1 MYNLKIQANGINIT
15 LPKCYYSVG
24 SKKVVK
30 EVEMASGKLVQ
41 DIIGSRTILKC
52 NFEYIPAVD
61 LANLVKIIR
70 SCQYL
75 EVEYQDVDGT
85 IKTEKFKVSDPE
97 PQVFKFVNGI
107 AIWTN
112 VNLKMEGQEVS

>member
-1 MYNLKIQANGINIT
+1 MYNLKIQVNGINVE
-15 LPKCYYSVG
+15 LPRCYYSVG

-52 NFEYIPAVD
+52 SFEYMPAVD

-75 EVEYQDVDGT
+75 DVEYQDVDGS
-85 IKTEKFKVSDPE
+85 IKTEKFKVSEPE
-97 PQVFKFVNGI
+97 PQVFKFVDNI
-107 AIWTN
+107 AVWFN

>member
-1 MYNLKIQANGINIT
+1 MFNLKIQANGTNII

-52 NFEYIPAVD
+52 DFEYIPAVD

-70 SCQYL
+70 SCRYAD
-75 EVEYQDVDGT
+75 VEYQDVDGA
-85 IKTEKFKVSDPE
+85 IKIEKFKISEPE

-112 VNLKMEGQEVS
+112 VSLKMEGQEVS